1 MRIKAISVLSVTF
14 WLGNVYI
21 VCPSVLSCGNLK
33 LHQTLEV
40 KNVLKQ
46 EKIIRT
52 TQPRSLFSYTA
63 LLVKVKNSSQKILST
78 DGFRLSAN
86 CQPTVG
92 RQSADSF
99 RYVPGRSV
107 GRLSADNRPGQRRRP
122 VGNLSVGLNLKWSY
136 AFTYLFVHYNRFAW
150 YRVNRQQGEFTSDIK
165 H

>member
-92 RQSADSF
+92 RQSADSRPTVF
-99 RYVPGRSV
+99 VTFQAEV
-107 GRLSADNRPGQRRRP
+107 LADCRPIIGPDRDGDLLATCRW
-122 VGNLSVGLNLKWSY
+122 VL
-136 AFTYLFVHYNRFAW
+136 T
-150 YRVNRQQGEFTSDIK
+150 
-165 H
+165 